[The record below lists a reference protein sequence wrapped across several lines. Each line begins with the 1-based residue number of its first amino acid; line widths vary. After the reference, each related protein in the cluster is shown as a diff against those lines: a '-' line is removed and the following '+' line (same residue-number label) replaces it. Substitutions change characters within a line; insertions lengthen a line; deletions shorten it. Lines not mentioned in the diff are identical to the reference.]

1 MKKYLVFF
9 ALIIF
14 LSTPLAGTAEQT
26 AASQSAPPAAVSTFA
41 QDDTLFVV
49 NKEVRLTSEYIPQDL
64 VTPRVPTRKKS
75 LQDSIQLR
83 GDAAMQLEAMF
94 LAADIEAG
102 HTLYAVS
109 GYRSY
114 GIQQIN
120 FNNKVDESGSRD
132 RAMRTVAP
140 AGASEHQLG
149 LAMDI
154 QSKNFLNLNQGF
166 GETQE
171 GIWLMENSPR
181 FGFILRYKKEWSD
194 ITGFSYEPW
203 HFRYVGVAH
212 AKAIHALDI
221 PLETYTAYLAALP
234 AYAIEGGSDVLLAG
248 LVKDLMA
255 GNQQQLGI
263 LMSKTGGEEGALRGA
278 TKKYLPDN
286 TTYEQALWAVYPT
299 PRPTS
304 APRVDDDEEVS
315 LFQIGG

>member
-1 MKKYLVFF
+1 
-9 ALIIF
+9 
-14 LSTPLAGTAEQT
+14 
-26 AASQSAPPAAVSTFA
+26 
-41 QDDTLFVV
+41 
-49 NKEVRLTSEYIPQDL
+49 
-64 VTPRVPTRKKS
+64 
-75 LQDSIQLR
+75 
-83 GDAAMQLEAMF
+83 
-94 LAADIEAG
+94 
-102 HTLYAVS
+102 
-109 GYRSY
+109 
-114 GIQQIN
+114 
-120 FNNKVDESGSRD
+120 
-132 RAMRTVAP
+132 
-140 AGASEHQLG
+140 
-149 LAMDI
+149 
-154 QSKNFLNLNQGF
+154 
-166 GETQE
+166 
-171 GIWLMENSPR
+171 MENSPR

-212 AKAIHALDI
+212 AKAIQALDI

-248 LVKDLMA
+248 LVKDLMV

-304 APRVDDDEEVS
+304 APRLDDDEEVS